1 MLLLL
6 RINVCDI
13 FNMNDFFPI
22 FDILQNTVILIDPE
36 FWLSKNLQLIFPAK
50 LKFQFSVLNKF
61 VDFYEFLNF
70 LSIFL
75 QF

>member
-36 FWLSKNLQLIFPAK
+36 F
-50 LKFQFSVLNKF
+50 
-61 VDFYEFLNF
+61 
-70 LSIFL
+70 
-75 QF
+75 